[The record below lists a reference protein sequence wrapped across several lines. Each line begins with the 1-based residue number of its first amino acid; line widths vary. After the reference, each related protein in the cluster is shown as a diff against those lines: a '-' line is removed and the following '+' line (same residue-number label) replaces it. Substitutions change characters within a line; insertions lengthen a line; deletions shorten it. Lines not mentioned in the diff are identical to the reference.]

1 MVPKKSPRI
10 PLELHQIKA
19 YEFYQKRLASG
30 KEGNEIDDWQQAK
43 EYLSQHPRAILAWNL
58 KMPYRGG
65 KRLIKRLLLSLQSL
79 VRVAWKLLIFPFWL
93 FQQIPGLF
101 AREDKDSRTFA
112 IDVVKTII
120 SALGLIATLLAG
132 IGLIV
137 NYFNSQAEMQLTQQ
151 RLITERFS
159 KAVEQIGSGK
169 EEVVIGG
176 IYSLERI
183 AKDSPKD
190 QWTIM
195 EVLTSYIRKNSPIP
209 SNKRQLKPEAE
220 EREKT
225 PEKLPSVSIPVQAAL
240 TVIGRR
246 KGDNLA
252 ETTDSNKIKILDLS
266 RTNLRGANLNRANLN
281 RASLHLAN
289 LNGAFL
295 EEANLDGANLNR
307 ANLNGANLDGAK
319 LIGANLIGANLN
331 GANLNGANLNG
342 ANLIGAKLIGANLNG
357 ANLNGAFLIGAFLIE
372 ANLEEAN
379 LNGANLNGASLNG
392 AFLRGAFL
400 IGANLNGASL
410 NGAFLRG
417 AFLNG
422 AEGLN
427 PEQIKSACSWEKAI
441 YTEAKW
447 DEDKQLWVVADREA
461 NQREIEK
468 LKRDKNSDPPNPRL
482 FSALC
487 DNFCLWNREMLTGDE
502 TSTFP

>member
-19 YEFYQKRLASG
+19 HEFYQKRLASG

-183 AKDSPKD
+183 AKDSRED

-209 SNKRQLKPEAE
+209 SNIQQLEPAA
-220 EREKT
+220 REKAL
-225 PEKLPSVSIPVQAAL
+225 EKLPSVSIPVQAAL

-246 KGDNLA
+246 KVENVQAGDNLA
-252 ETTDSNKIKILDLS
+252 ETTDPNKIKILDLS

-281 RASLHLAN
+281 RA
-289 LNGAFL
+289 
-295 EEANLDGANLNR
+295 NLDGANLN
-307 ANLNGANLDGAK
+307 GAK
-319 LIGANLIGANLN
+319 LWVAYLN
-331 GANLNGANLNG
+331 GANLNGAY
-342 ANLIGAKLIGANLNG
+342 LNG
-357 ANLNGAFLIGAFLIE
+357 ANLNGAKLNRADLNRAYLNGADLNGAYLNGAI
-372 ANLEEAN
+372 
-379 LNGANLNGASLNG
+379 LNGANLYGAILW
-392 AFLRGAFL
+392 
-400 IGANLNGASL
+400 
-410 NGAFLRG
+410 
-417 AFLNG
+417 G
-422 AEGLN
+422 AEVD
-427 PEQIKSACSWEKAI
+427 PKQIKSACFWEKAI
-441 YTEAKW
+441 YTESKW
-447 DEDKQLWVVADREA
+447 DKDKKLWVAEDREA
-461 NQREIEK
+461 NRREIEK
-468 LKRDKNSDPPNPRL
+468 LKRDKNSDPRNPID
-482 FSALC
+482 C
-487 DNFCLWNREMLTGDE
+487 NTK
-502 TSTFP
+502 

>member
-58 KMPYRGG
+58 KMPYRRE

-120 SALGLIATLLAG
+120 SALGLIATLSAG
-132 IGLIV
+132 IGLFV
-137 NYFNSQAEMQLTQQ
+137 NYRNSQAEMRLTQE

-159 KAVEQIGSGK
+159 KAVEQIGNTK

-195 EVLTSYIRKNSPIP
+195 EVLISYIRKNSPIP
-209 SNKRQLKPEAE
+209 SNIQQLKPE
-220 EREKT
+220 EREKAL
-225 PEKLPSVSIPVQAAL
+225 EKPPSVSIPVQAAL

-246 KGDNLA
+246 KVENDQAGDNLA

-266 RTNLRGANLNRANLN
+266 QTNLRGANLNRANLN
-281 RASLHLAN
+281 RANLNRAN
-289 LNGAFL
+289 LNGAYLEGANLNQAKLNGAYL
-295 EEANLDGANLNR
+295 EEANLIGAKLNGAYLEEANLIGANLNGAYLEGAYLNRANLNR
-307 ANLNGANLDGAK
+307 ANLNGANLEEAK
-319 LIGANLIGANLN
+319 LNGAYLNRANLNRANLIGANLNGAYLEEANLNGANLIGANLN
-331 GANLNGANLNG
+331 GAEDLH
-342 ANLIGAKLIGANLNG
+342 
-357 ANLNGAFLIGAFLIE
+357 
-372 ANLEEAN
+372 
-379 LNGANLNGASLNG
+379 
-392 AFLRGAFL
+392 
-400 IGANLNGASL
+400 
-410 NGAFLRG
+410 
-417 AFLNG
+417 
-422 AEGLN
+422 
-427 PEQIKSACSWEKAI
+427 PEQIKSACFWERAI
-441 YTEAKW
+441 YTQAKW
-447 DEDKQLWVVADREA
+447 DKDKKLWVAEDPKA

-468 LKRDKNSDPPNPRL
+468 LKRDKNSDPPNPID
-482 FSALC
+482 C
-487 DNFCLWNREMLTGDE
+487 NTK
-502 TSTFP
+502 

>member
-1 MVPKKSPRI
+1 MVPRKSPRI

-19 YEFYQKRLASG
+19 HEFYQKRLASG

-43 EYLSQHPRAILAWNL
+43 EYLSQHPRAIFAWNL

-120 SALGLIATLLAG
+120 SALGLIATLFAG
-132 IGLIV
+132 IGLFV
-137 NYFNSQAEMQLTQQ
+137 NYLNSQAERQLTQE

-159 KAVEQIGSGK
+159 KAVEQIGNPK

-209 SNKRQLKPEAE
+209 SNIEQLEPE
-220 EREKT
+220 ERQKAL
-225 PEKLPSVSIPVQAAL
+225 EKLPSVSIPVQAAL

-246 KGDNLA
+246 KVENDQAGDNLA
-252 ETTDSNKIKILDLS
+252 ETNDSNKIKILDLS

-281 RASLHLAN
+281 RA
-289 LNGAFL
+289 
-295 EEANLDGANLNR
+295 NLDGANLNGAKLWVAYLNG
-307 ANLNGANLDGAK
+307 ANLNGAYLNGAK
-319 LIGANLIGANLN
+319 LWVAYLNGANLNRANLN

-342 ANLIGAKLIGANLNG
+342 AYLNGAILNGAYLYGAYLNGADLKGAKLNGANLLNRANLNRGILTTGWLIANLNG
-357 ANLNGAFLIGAFLIE
+357 ANLIL
-372 ANLEEAN
+372 ANLY
-379 LNGANLNGASLNG
+379 
-392 AFLRGAFL
+392 
-400 IGANLNGASL
+400 
-410 NGAFLRG
+410 
-417 AFLNG
+417 G
-422 AEGLN
+422 AEDLY
-427 PEQIKSACSWEKAI
+427 PEQIKSACFWEKAI
-441 YTEAKW
+441 YTESKW
-447 DEDKQLWVVADREA
+447 DEDKQLWVAADREA
-461 NQREIEK
+461 NQREIDK
-468 LKRDKNSDPPNPRL
+468 LKRDKNSDPRNPID
-482 FSALC
+482 C
-487 DNFCLWNREMLTGDE
+487 NTK
-502 TSTFP
+502 

>member
-209 SNKRQLKPEAE
+209 SNIQQLKPEAE

-246 KGDNLA
+246 KGENDQAGDNLA

-281 RASLHLAN
+281 RANLDGAN

-307 ANLNGANLDGAK
+307 ANLNRANLDGAK
-319 LIGANLIGANLN
+319 LIGANLIGAFLNGANLNGANLNGANLIGANLIGANLN
-331 GANLNGANLNG
+331 GANLNGAFLKG
-342 ANLIGAKLIGANLNG
+342 ANLIGA
-357 ANLNGAFLIGAFLIE
+357 F
-372 ANLEEAN
+372 LEEAN
-379 LNGANLNGASLNG
+379 LNGANLN
-392 AFLRGAFL
+392 
-400 IGANLNGASL
+400 
-410 NGAFLRG
+410 G

-427 PEQIKSACSWEKAI
+427 PEQIKSACFWEKAI

-502 TSTFP
+502 TSIFP

>member
-19 YEFYQKRLASG
+19 YEFYQQRLASG

-43 EYLSQHPRAILAWNL
+43 EYFSQHPRAILAWNL

-132 IGLIV
+132 IGLFV
-137 NYFNSQAEMQLTQQ
+137 NYLNSQAERQLIQE

-159 KAVEQIGSGK
+159 KAVEQIGNPK

-209 SNKRQLKPEAE
+209 SNIEQLEPE
-220 EREKT
+220 ERQKAL
-225 PEKLPSVSIPVQAAL
+225 EKLPSVSIPVQAAL

-246 KGDNLA
+246 KVENDQAGDNLA
-252 ETTDSNKIKILDLS
+252 ETNDSNKIKILDLS

-281 RASLHLAN
+281 RA
-289 LNGAFL
+289 
-295 EEANLDGANLNR
+295 NLDGANLNGAKLWVAYLNG
-307 ANLNGANLDGAK
+307 ANLNGAYLNGAK
-319 LIGANLIGANLN
+319 LWVAYLNGANLNRANLN

-342 ANLIGAKLIGANLNG
+342 AYLNGAILNGAYLYGAYLNGADLKGAKLNGASLNRANLIEANLNRADLNRAKLNGANLNG
-357 ANLNGAFLIGAFLIE
+357 ANLF
-372 ANLEEAN
+372 
-379 LNGANLNGASLNG
+379 
-392 AFLRGAFL
+392 
-400 IGANLNGASL
+400 
-410 NGAFLRG
+410 
-417 AFLNG
+417 G
-422 AEGLN
+422 AEDLY
-427 PEQIKSACSWEKAI
+427 PERIKSACFWEKAI
-441 YTEAKW
+441 YTESKW
-447 DEDKQLWVVADREA
+447 DEDKQLWVAEDREA

-468 LKRDKNSDPPNPRL
+468 LKRDKNSDPPNPID
-482 FSALC
+482 C
-487 DNFCLWNREMLTGDE
+487 NTK
-502 TSTFP
+502 

>member
-43 EYLSQHPRAILAWNL
+43 EYFSQHPRAILAWNL

-120 SALGLIATLLAG
+120 SALGLIATLSAG
-132 IGLIV
+132 IGLFV
-137 NYFNSQAEMQLTQQ
+137 NYLNSQAEIQLIQE

-209 SNKRQLKPEAE
+209 SNIQQLEPE
-220 EREKT
+220 ERQKAL
-225 PEKLPSVSIPVQAAL
+225 EKLPSVSIPVQAAL

-246 KGDNLA
+246 KVENDQAGDNLA
-252 ETTDSNKIKILDLS
+252 ETTYFNKTKILDLS
-266 RTNLRGANLNRANLN
+266 QTNLR
-281 RASLHLAN
+281 
-289 LNGAFL
+289 
-295 EEANLDGANLNR
+295 EANLIL
-307 ANLNGANLDGAK
+307 
-319 LIGANLIGANLN
+319 
-331 GANLNGANLNG
+331 ANLNGANLNG
-342 ANLIGAKLIGANLNG
+342 ANLIGANLIGAYLNGAFLVQANLIGANLNRAILNGANLIGANLTGAELFGANLKEAGLFGAELNGANLIVANLDGANLDGAELNGANLDG
-357 ANLNGAFLIGAFLIE
+357 ANLNGAI
-372 ANLEEAN
+372 
-379 LNGANLNGASLNG
+379 
-392 AFLRGAFL
+392 
-400 IGANLNGASL
+400 
-410 NGAFLRG
+410 
-417 AFLNG
+417 LNG

-427 PEQIKSACSWEKAI
+427 PKQIKSACFWEKAI
-441 YTEAKW
+441 YTESKW
-447 DEDKQLWVVADREA
+447 DEDKQLWVAADREA

-468 LKRDKNSDPPNPRL
+468 LKRDKNSDPPNPID
-482 FSALC
+482 C
-487 DNFCLWNREMLTGDE
+487 NTK
-502 TSTFP
+502 

>member
-43 EYLSQHPRAILAWNL
+43 EYFSQHPRAILAWNL

-120 SALGLIATLLAG
+120 SALGLIATLSAG
-132 IGLIV
+132 IGLFV
-137 NYFNSQAEMQLTQQ
+137 NYRNSQAEMRLTQE

-209 SNKRQLKPEAE
+209 SNIQQLEPE
-220 EREKT
+220 EREKAL
-225 PEKLPSVSIPVQAAL
+225 EKLPSVSIPVQAAL

-246 KGDNLA
+246 KVENDQAGDNLA

-281 RASLHLAN
+281 RANLNGAILYGAYLNEAN
-289 LNGAFL
+289 LNGAYL
-295 EEANLDGANLNR
+295 NEAYLNGAYLNGANLILANLIGANLYGANLYRAILIEANLYRANLYRANLIEANLNGAILIEANLKGADLNRAKLNGANLNR
-307 ANLNGANLDGAK
+307 ANLY
-319 LIGANLIGANLN
+319 
-331 GANLNGANLNG
+331 
-342 ANLIGAKLIGANLNG
+342 
-357 ANLNGAFLIGAFLIE
+357 
-372 ANLEEAN
+372 
-379 LNGANLNGASLNG
+379 
-392 AFLRGAFL
+392 
-400 IGANLNGASL
+400 
-410 NGAFLRG
+410 
-417 AFLNG
+417 G
-422 AEGLN
+422 AEDLYR
-427 PEQIKSACSWEKAI
+427 ESIKSACFWEKAI
-441 YTEAKW
+441 YTESKW
-447 DEDKQLWVVADREA
+447 DEDTELWVAADPKA

-468 LKRDKNSDPPNPRL
+468 LKRDKNSDPRNPID
-482 FSALC
+482 C
-487 DNFCLWNREMLTGDE
+487 NTK
-502 TSTFP
+502 

>member
-19 YEFYQKRLASG
+19 HEFYQKRLASG

-209 SNKRQLKPEAE
+209 SNIEQLKPE
-220 EREKT
+220 ERQKAL
-225 PEKLPSVSIPVQAAL
+225 EKLPSVSIPVQAAL

-246 KGDNLA
+246 KVENDQAGDNLA

-281 RASLHLAN
+281 RA
-289 LNGAFL
+289 
-295 EEANLDGANLNR
+295 NLDGANLNGAYLNEAILIGAYLIGAYLNGAYLNG
-307 ANLNGANLDGAK
+307 ANLNGAN

-331 GANLNGANLNG
+331 GANLNGANLIRAYLNE
-342 ANLIGAKLIGANLNG
+342 AILDGANLNG
-357 ANLNGAFLIGAFLIE
+357 ANLYK
-372 ANLEEAN
+372 
-379 LNGANLNGASLNG
+379 
-392 AFLRGAFL
+392 
-400 IGANLNGASL
+400 
-410 NGAFLRG
+410 
-417 AFLNG
+417 

-468 LKRDKNSDPPNPRL
+468 LKRDKNSDPPNPID
-482 FSALC
+482 C
-487 DNFCLWNREMLTGDE
+487 NTN
-502 TSTFP
+502 

>member
-43 EYLSQHPRAILAWNL
+43 EYFSQHPRAIFAWNL

-112 IDVVKTII
+112 IEVVKTII
-120 SALGLIATLLAG
+120 SALGLIATLSAG
-132 IGLIV
+132 IVLFL
-137 NYFNSQAEMQLTQQ
+137 NYRNSQAEMQLTQQ

-209 SNKRQLKPEAE
+209 SNIQQLEPE
-220 EREKT
+220 ERQKAL
-225 PEKLPSVSIPVQAAL
+225 EKLPSVSIPVQAAL

-246 KGDNLA
+246 KVENDQAGDNLA
-252 ETTDSNKIKILDLS
+252 ETTDFNKIKILDLS
-266 RTNLRGANLNRANLN
+266 QTNLR
-281 RASLHLAN
+281 
-289 LNGAFL
+289 
-295 EEANLDGANLNR
+295 EANLIL
-307 ANLNGANLDGAK
+307 ANLNGANLNGAN

-331 GANLNGANLNG
+331 GANLIGANLYRANLDGAELNRAYLFG
-342 ANLIGAKLIGANLNG
+342 ANLYGANLYGAELNRAYLNRANLNRANLYGAELNRANLDRANLNG
-357 ANLNGAFLIGAFLIE
+357 ANLNGARDLH
-372 ANLEEAN
+372 
-379 LNGANLNGASLNG
+379 
-392 AFLRGAFL
+392 
-400 IGANLNGASL
+400 
-410 NGAFLRG
+410 
-417 AFLNG
+417 
-422 AEGLN
+422 
-427 PEQIKSACSWEKAI
+427 PEQIKSACFWEKAI
-441 YTEAKW
+441 YTESKW
-447 DEDKQLWVVADREA
+447 DEDTELWVAEDREA

-468 LKRDKNSDPPNPRL
+468 LKRDKNSDPRNPID
-482 FSALC
+482 C
-487 DNFCLWNREMLTGDE
+487 NTK
-502 TSTFP
+502 

>member
-19 YEFYQKRLASG
+19 HEFYQKRLASG

-120 SALGLIATLLAG
+120 SALGLIATLFAG
-132 IGLIV
+132 IGLFV
-137 NYFNSQAEMQLTQQ
+137 NYLNSQAERQLIQE

-159 KAVEQIGSGK
+159 KAVEQIGNTK

-209 SNKRQLKPEAE
+209 SNIQQLEPE
-220 EREKT
+220 ERQKAL
-225 PEKLPSVSIPVQAAL
+225 EKLPSVSIPVQAAL

-246 KGDNLA
+246 KVENDQAGDNLA
-252 ETTDSNKIKILDLS
+252 GTNDPNKIKILDLS
-266 RTNLRGANLNRANLN
+266 GTNLSGANLNGANLNRANLN
-281 RASLHLAN
+281 RAYLNVANLKGAYLKEANLNRASLGFAKLEGARLNGADLNRADLKGAYLNRAN
-289 LNGAFL
+289 LNGAKL
-295 EEANLDGANLNR
+295 EGAQLNRAYLNR
-307 ANLNGANLDGAK
+307 ANLNGANL
-319 LIGANLIGANLN
+319 NLAYLDGANLN
-331 GANLNGANLNG
+331 GAKLKGADLNLAYLDGAYLDGAYLNRAILFG
-342 ANLIGAKLIGANLNG
+342 ARDLH
-357 ANLNGAFLIGAFLIE
+357 
-372 ANLEEAN
+372 
-379 LNGANLNGASLNG
+379 
-392 AFLRGAFL
+392 
-400 IGANLNGASL
+400 
-410 NGAFLRG
+410 
-417 AFLNG
+417 
-422 AEGLN
+422 
-427 PEQIKSACSWEKAI
+427 PEQIKSACFWERAI
-441 YTEAKW
+441 HTQAKW
-447 DEDKQLWVVADREA
+447 DKDKQLWVAADREA

-468 LKRDKNSDPPNPRL
+468 LKRDKNS
-482 FSALC
+482 
-487 DNFCLWNREMLTGDE
+487 
-502 TSTFP
+502 

>member
-1 MVPKKSPRI
+1 MAQKKSPRI

-19 YEFYQKRLASG
+19 HEFYQKRLASG

-159 KAVEQIGSGK
+159 KAVEQIGNNK

-209 SNKRQLKPEAE
+209 SNIEQLKPE
-220 EREKT
+220 ERQKAL
-225 PEKLPSVSIPVQAAL
+225 EKLPSVSIPVQAAL

-246 KGDNLA
+246 KVENDQAGDNLA
-252 ETTDSNKIKILDLS
+252 ETTDFNKTKFLDLS
-266 RTNLRGANLNRANLN
+266 RTNLR
-281 RASLHLAN
+281 
-289 LNGAFL
+289 
-295 EEANLDGANLNR
+295 E
-307 ANLNGANLDGAK
+307 ANLNGANLDGADLNRANLDEAILYRAILK
-319 LIGANLIGANLN
+319 GAYLFGAELIGANLN
-331 GANLNGANLNG
+331 GAELIGANLYGANLNRANLIGANLGANLYGANLNG
-342 ANLIGAKLIGANLNG
+342 AYLWGAKVD
-357 ANLNGAFLIGAFLIE
+357 
-372 ANLEEAN
+372 
-379 LNGANLNGASLNG
+379 
-392 AFLRGAFL
+392 
-400 IGANLNGASL
+400 
-410 NGAFLRG
+410 
-417 AFLNG
+417 
-422 AEGLN
+422 
-427 PEQIKSACSWEKAI
+427 PKQIKSACFWEKAI
-441 YTEAKW
+441 HTQVKW
-447 DEDKQLWVVADREA
+447 DKDKQLWVAADREA

-468 LKRDKNSDPPNPRL
+468 LKRDKNSDPRNPIY
-482 FSALC
+482 C
-487 DNFCLWNREMLTGDE
+487 NTK
-502 TSTFP
+502 

>member
-19 YEFYQKRLASG
+19 HEFYQKRLASG

-43 EYLSQHPRAILAWNL
+43 EYFSQHPRAILAWNL
-58 KMPYRGG
+58 KMPYRRG

-159 KAVEQIGSGK
+159 KAVEQIGNTK

-209 SNKRQLKPEAE
+209 SNIEQLKPE
-220 EREKT
+220 ERQKAL
-225 PEKLPSVSIPVQAAL
+225 EKLPSVSIPVQAAL

-246 KGDNLA
+246 KVENDQAGDNLA
-252 ETTDSNKIKILDLS
+252 ETTDPNKIKFLDLS
-266 RTNLRGANLNRANLN
+266 RTNFRGANLDGANLD
-281 RASLHLAN
+281 
-289 LNGAFL
+289 G
-295 EEANLDGANLNR
+295 ANLDGANLNR
-307 ANLNGANLDGAK
+307 AILYRAILNRANLNRAILEGAILEGAILNEAYLGGANLGAAYLNGANLDGA
-319 LIGANLIGANLN
+319 NLDGANLN
-331 GANLNGANLNG
+331 
-342 ANLIGAKLIGANLNG
+342 
-357 ANLNGAFLIGAFLIE
+357 
-372 ANLEEAN
+372 
-379 LNGANLNGASLNG
+379 
-392 AFLRGAFL
+392 R
-400 IGANLNGASL
+400 
-410 NGAFLRG
+410 
-417 AFLNG
+417 
-422 AEGLN
+422 
-427 PEQIKSACSWEKAI
+427 AI
-441 YTEAKW
+441 
-447 DEDKQLWVVADREA
+447 L
-461 NQREIEK
+461 
-468 LKRDKNSDPPNPRL
+468 
-482 FSALC
+482 
-487 DNFCLWNREMLTGDE
+487 
-502 TSTFP
+502 

>member
-1 MVPKKSPRI
+1 
-10 PLELHQIKA
+10 
-19 YEFYQKRLASG
+19 
-30 KEGNEIDDWQQAK
+30 
-43 EYLSQHPRAILAWNL
+43 SQHPRAILAWNL

-209 SNKRQLKPEAE
+209 SNIQQLEPE
-220 EREKT
+220 ERQKAL
-225 PEKLPSVSIPVQAAL
+225 EKLPSVSIPVQAAL

-246 KGDNLA
+246 KVENDQAGDNLA
-252 ETTDSNKIKILDLS
+252 ETTYFNKTKILDLS
-266 RTNLRGANLNRANLN
+266 QTNLR
-281 RASLHLAN
+281 
-289 LNGAFL
+289 
-295 EEANLDGANLNR
+295 EANLIL
-307 ANLNGANLDGAK
+307 
-319 LIGANLIGANLN
+319 
-331 GANLNGANLNG
+331 ANLNGANLNG
-342 ANLIGAKLIGANLNG
+342 ANLIGANLIGAYLNGAFLVQANLIGANLNRAILNGANLIGANLTGAELFGANLKEAGLFGAELNGANLIVANLDGANLDGAELNGANLDG
-357 ANLNGAFLIGAFLIE
+357 ANLNGAI
-372 ANLEEAN
+372 
-379 LNGANLNGASLNG
+379 
-392 AFLRGAFL
+392 
-400 IGANLNGASL
+400 
-410 NGAFLRG
+410 
-417 AFLNG
+417 LNG

-427 PEQIKSACSWEKAI
+427 PKQIKSACFWEKAI
-441 YTEAKW
+441 YTESKW
-447 DEDKQLWVVADREA
+447 DEDKQLWVAADREA

-468 LKRDKNSDPPNPRL
+468 LKRDKNSDPPNPID
-482 FSALC
+482 C
-487 DNFCLWNREMLTGDE
+487 NTK
-502 TSTFP
+502 

>member
-19 YEFYQKRLASG
+19 HEFYQKRLASG

-159 KAVEQIGSGK
+159 KAVEQIGNTK

-209 SNKRQLKPEAE
+209 SNIQQLEPE
-220 EREKT
+220 ERQKAL
-225 PEKLPSVSIPVQAAL
+225 EKLPSVSIPVQAAL

-246 KGDNLA
+246 KVENDQAGDNLA
-252 ETTDSNKIKILDLS
+252 ETTNPNKIKILDLS
-266 RTNLRGANLNRANLN
+266 RTNLRGAYLKGANLSGANLFGAYLKGAYLYGAYLNRANLI
-281 RASLHLAN
+281 
-289 LNGAFL
+289 GAYL
-295 EEANLDGANLNR
+295 YGANLYG
-307 ANLNGANLDGAK
+307 ADLFGANLKGAY
-319 LIGANLIGANLN
+319 LYGANLYGANLYGANLYGADLDGANLIGANLD
-331 GANLNGANLNG
+331 GAV
-342 ANLIGAKLIGANLNG
+342 
-357 ANLNGAFLIGAFLIE
+357 
-372 ANLEEAN
+372 
-379 LNGANLNGASLNG
+379 
-392 AFLRGAFL
+392 
-400 IGANLNGASL
+400 
-410 NGAFLRG
+410 
-417 AFLNG
+417 
-422 AEGLN
+422 GLN
-427 PEQIKSACSWEKAI
+427 PKQIKSACFWESAI
-441 YTEAKW
+441 YTQGKW
-447 DEDKQLWVVADREA
+447 DFDKQLWVAEDWKA

-468 LKRDKNSDPPNPRL
+468 LKRDKNSDPPNPIDCNTKS
-482 FSALC
+482 F
-487 DNFCLWNREMLTGDE
+487 N
-502 TSTFP
+502 

>member
-19 YEFYQKRLASG
+19 YEFYQQRLASG

-43 EYLSQHPRAILAWNL
+43 EYFSQHPRAILAWNL

-159 KAVEQIGSGK
+159 KAVEQIGNNK

-209 SNKRQLKPEAE
+209 SNIQQLEPE
-220 EREKT
+220 ERQKAL
-225 PEKLPSVSIPVQAAL
+225 EKLPSVSIPVQAAL

-246 KGDNLA
+246 KVENDQAGDNLA
-252 ETTDSNKIKILDLS
+252 ETTNPNKIKILDLS
-266 RTNLRGANLNRANLN
+266 RTNLRGADLNEANLN
-281 RASLHLAN
+281 R
-289 LNGAFL
+289 
-295 EEANLDGANLNR
+295 ANLDGANLNR
-307 ANLNGANLDGAK
+307 ANLYGAYLNRAYLKGADLKGANLFGANLK
-319 LIGANLIGANLN
+319 GAYLYGAYLNRANLKGANLYGAYLYGANLIGANLN
-331 GANLNGANLNG
+331 RANLKGANLYGANLYG
-342 ANLIGAKLIGANLNG
+342 ANLDGANLYG
-357 ANLNGAFLIGAFLIE
+357 ANLD
-372 ANLEEAN
+372 
-379 LNGANLNGASLNG
+379 GANLY
-392 AFLRGAFL
+392 
-400 IGANLNGASL
+400 GANLYGAV
-410 NGAFLRG
+410 
-417 AFLNG
+417 
-422 AEGLN
+422 GLN
-427 PEQIKSACSWEKAI
+427 PEQIKSACFWERARH
-441 YTEAKW
+441 TESKW
-447 DEDKQLWVVADREA
+447 DEDKQLWVAADREA
-461 NQREIEK
+461 NQREIDK
-468 LKRDKNSDPPNPRL
+468 LKRDKNSDPPNPIDCTTKYRL
-482 FSALC
+482 YY
-487 DNFCLWNREMLTGDE
+487 
-502 TSTFP
+502 

>member
-1 MVPKKSPRI
+1 LAKSIYWRGKRCMVPKKSPRI

-19 YEFYQKRLASG
+19 HEFYQKRLASG

-209 SNKRQLKPEAE
+209 SNIQQLKPEAE

-281 RASLHLAN
+281 RANLDGAN

-307 ANLNGANLDGAK
+307 ANLNRANLDGAK
-319 LIGANLIGANLN
+319 LIGANLIGAFLNGANLNGANLNGANLIGANLIGANLN
-331 GANLNGANLNG
+331 GANLNGAFLKG
-342 ANLIGAKLIGANLNG
+342 ANLIGA
-357 ANLNGAFLIGAFLIE
+357 F
-372 ANLEEAN
+372 LEEAN
-379 LNGANLNGASLNG
+379 LNGANLN
-392 AFLRGAFL
+392 
-400 IGANLNGASL
+400 
-410 NGAFLRG
+410 G

-427 PEQIKSACSWEKAI
+427 PEQIKSACFWEKAI

-502 TSTFP
+502 TSIFP

>member
-19 YEFYQKRLASG
+19 HEFYQKRLASG

-169 EEVVIGG
+169 DKEEVVIGG

-209 SNKRQLKPEAE
+209 SNIQQLKPE
-220 EREKT
+220 ERKKALK
-225 PEKLPSVSIPVQAAL
+225 KLPSVSISVQAAL

-246 KGDNLA
+246 KVENDQAGDNLA
-252 ETTDSNKIKILDLS
+252 ETTDSNKIKILDN
-266 RTNLRGANLNRANLN
+266 RANLYGANLDEANLIEANLNRADLN
-281 RASLHLAN
+281 RAYLYGAYLYGAYLYGAY
-289 LNGAFL
+289 LNG
-295 EEANLDGANLNR
+295 
-307 ANLNGANLDGAK
+307 ANLNGANLNEAY
-319 LIGANLIGANLN
+319 LNGANLN

-342 ANLIGAKLIGANLNG
+342 AKLYGANLDG
-357 ANLNGAFLIGAFLIE
+357 AYLYGAYLYGAYLY
-372 ANLEEAN
+372 
-379 LNGANLNGASLNG
+379 
-392 AFLRGAFL
+392 
-400 IGANLNGASL
+400 
-410 NGAFLRG
+410 
-417 AFLNG
+417 G
-422 AEGLN
+422 AEHLY
-427 PEQIKSACSWEKAI
+427 PEQIKSACFWESAI
-441 YTEAKW
+441 YTQAKW
-447 DEDKQLWVVADREA
+447 DEDKQLWVAEDREA
-461 NQREIEK
+461 NQREIDK
-468 LKRDKNSDPPNPRL
+468 LKRDKNSDPPNPIDCNTKS
-482 FSALC
+482 F
-487 DNFCLWNREMLTGDE
+487 N
-502 TSTFP
+502 

>member
-19 YEFYQKRLASG
+19 HEFYQKRLASG

-132 IGLIV
+132 IGLFV
-137 NYFNSQAEMQLTQQ
+137 NYLNSQAERQLIQE

-159 KAVEQIGSGK
+159 KAVEQIGNNK

-209 SNKRQLKPEAE
+209 SNIQQLKPE
-220 EREKT
+220 ERQKA

-246 KGDNLA
+246 KVENDQAGDNLA

-266 RTNLRGANLNRANLN
+266 RTNLRGANLN
-281 RASLHLAN
+281 
-289 LNGAFL
+289 
-295 EEANLDGANLNR
+295 
-307 ANLNGANLDGAK
+307 
-319 LIGANLIGANLN
+319 GANLN
-331 GANLNGANLNG
+331 GANLNGAYLYGAYLYGAILNG
-342 ANLIGAKLIGANLNG
+342 AYLNGAYLNGAYLNGAILNGADLYGAHLYGANLYG
-357 ANLNGAFLIGAFLIE
+357 ANLY
-372 ANLEEAN
+372 
-379 LNGANLNGASLNG
+379 GANLY
-392 AFLRGAFL
+392 
-400 IGANLNGASL
+400 
-410 NGAFLRG
+410 
-417 AFLNG
+417 G
-422 AEGLN
+422 AEDLY
-427 PEQIKSACSWEKAI
+427 PEQIKSACFWERAI

-447 DEDKQLWVVADREA
+447 DKDKKLWVAADREA
-461 NQREIEK
+461 NRREIEK
-468 LKRDKNSDPPNPRL
+468 LKRDKNSDPRNPID
-482 FSALC
+482 C
-487 DNFCLWNREMLTGDE
+487 NTK
-502 TSTFP
+502 

>member
-19 YEFYQKRLASG
+19 HQFYQKRLASG

-43 EYLSQHPRAILAWNL
+43 EYFSQHPRAILAWNL

-112 IDVVKTII
+112 IEVVKTII
-120 SALGLIATLLAG
+120 SALGLIATLSAG
-132 IGLIV
+132 IVLFL
-137 NYFNSQAEMQLTQQ
+137 NYRNSQAEMQLTQQ

-159 KAVEQIGSGK
+159 KAVEQIGNTK

-209 SNKRQLKPEAE
+209 SNIEQLEPE
-220 EREKT
+220 ERQKAL
-225 PEKLPSVSIPVQAAL
+225 EKLPSVSIPVQAAL

-246 KGDNLA
+246 KVENDQAGDNLA

-266 RTNLRGANLNRANLN
+266 RTNLREANLIGANLYGANLYGAN
-281 RASLHLAN
+281 LKGAKLILAN
-289 LNGAFL
+289 LNGANL
-295 EEANLDGANLNR
+295 NGAELIGAELNGAELIGAELIGAELIGAELIGAYLNGANLIGANLYGANLYGANLNGAILYRANLKGANLKGANLYR
-307 ANLNGANLDGAK
+307 ANLNGANLNGAELIGAELNGAE
-319 LIGANLIGANLN
+319 LIGANLIEANLKGANLN
-331 GANLNGANLNG
+331 GANLNGARDLH
-342 ANLIGAKLIGANLNG
+342 
-357 ANLNGAFLIGAFLIE
+357 
-372 ANLEEAN
+372 
-379 LNGANLNGASLNG
+379 
-392 AFLRGAFL
+392 
-400 IGANLNGASL
+400 
-410 NGAFLRG
+410 
-417 AFLNG
+417 
-422 AEGLN
+422 
-427 PEQIKSACSWEKAI
+427 PEQIKSACFWEKAI
-441 YTEAKW
+441 HTQAKW
-447 DEDKQLWVVADREA
+447 DFDKELWVAEDWKA

-468 LKRDKNSDPPNPRL
+468 LKRDKNSDPPNPID
-482 FSALC
+482 C
-487 DNFCLWNREMLTGDE
+487 NTK
-502 TSTFP
+502 

>member
-1 MVPKKSPRI
+1 MVPRKSPRI

-19 YEFYQKRLASG
+19 HEFYQKRLASG

-43 EYLSQHPRAILAWNL
+43 EYLSQHPRAIFAWNL

-132 IGLIV
+132 IGLFV
-137 NYFNSQAEMQLTQQ
+137 NYLNSQAEIQLTQQ

-209 SNKRQLKPEAE
+209 SNIQQLEPE
-220 EREKT
+220 ERQKAL
-225 PEKLPSVSIPVQAAL
+225 EKLPSVSIPVQAAL

-246 KGDNLA
+246 KVENDQAGDNLA
-252 ETTDSNKIKILDLS
+252 ETNDSNKIKILDLS
-266 RTNLRGANLNRANLN
+266 RTNLREANLNGADLKGANLDGANLYLANLNGAYLIGAILIVAKLTQANLTEANLTEANLIGAELYRGWLNRANLREANLNRANLN
-281 RASLHLAN
+281 RAN
-289 LNGAFL
+289 LNGAEL
-295 EEANLDGANLNR
+295 WGAYLIGANLMRANLMRANLREANLNR
-307 ANLNGANLDGAK
+307 ANLNRAYLDGANLKGAE
-319 LIGANLIGANLN
+319 LIGANLN
-331 GANLNGANLNG
+331 GAEDLY
-342 ANLIGAKLIGANLNG
+342 
-357 ANLNGAFLIGAFLIE
+357 
-372 ANLEEAN
+372 
-379 LNGANLNGASLNG
+379 
-392 AFLRGAFL
+392 
-400 IGANLNGASL
+400 
-410 NGAFLRG
+410 
-417 AFLNG
+417 
-422 AEGLN
+422 
-427 PEQIKSACSWEKAI
+427 PEQIKSACFWEKAI
-441 YTEAKW
+441 HRGAYW
-447 DEDKQLWVVADREA
+447 DTDKQLWVAADREA

-468 LKRDKNSDPPNPRL
+468 LKRDKNSDPPNPID
-482 FSALC
+482 C
-487 DNFCLWNREMLTGDE
+487 NTK
-502 TSTFP
+502 

>member
-19 YEFYQKRLASG
+19 HEFYQKRLASG

-43 EYLSQHPRAILAWNL
+43 EYFSQHPRAILAWNL
-58 KMPYRGG
+58 KMPYRRG

-132 IGLIV
+132 IGLFV
-137 NYFNSQAEMQLTQQ
+137 NYLNSQAEIQLTQQ

-209 SNKRQLKPEAE
+209 SNIEQLKPE
-220 EREKT
+220 ERQKA

-246 KGDNLA
+246 KVENDQAGDNLA
-252 ETTDSNKIKILDLS
+252 ETTNPNKIKILDLS
-266 RTNLRGANLNRANLN
+266 GTNLRGADLNRADLNRANLNGAYLNGAYLDGANLIGAKLNGAYLEEANLIGAKLNGAYLEEANLNRANLN
-281 RASLHLAN
+281 RANLEGAYLNRANLNRANLYRANLKGANLGGANLIGAN
-289 LNGAFL
+289 LNGAYL
-295 EEANLDGANLNR
+295 IGANLNR
-307 ANLNGANLDGAK
+307 ANLNGAD
-319 LIGANLIGANLN
+319 LIAANLIAANLN
-331 GANLNGANLNG
+331 GAEDLH
-342 ANLIGAKLIGANLNG
+342 
-357 ANLNGAFLIGAFLIE
+357 
-372 ANLEEAN
+372 
-379 LNGANLNGASLNG
+379 
-392 AFLRGAFL
+392 
-400 IGANLNGASL
+400 
-410 NGAFLRG
+410 
-417 AFLNG
+417 
-422 AEGLN
+422 
-427 PEQIKSACSWEKAI
+427 PEQIKSACFWERAI
-441 YTEAKW
+441 HRGAYW
-447 DEDKQLWVVADREA
+447 DTDKQLWVAEDREA

-468 LKRDKNSDPPNPRL
+468 LKRDKNSDPPNPID
-482 FSALC
+482 C
-487 DNFCLWNREMLTGDE
+487 NTK
-502 TSTFP
+502 

>member
-19 YEFYQKRLASG
+19 HEFYQKRLASG

-43 EYLSQHPRAILAWNL
+43 EYFSQHPRAIFAWNL

-112 IDVVKTII
+112 IEVVKTII

-159 KAVEQIGSGK
+159 KAVEQIGNNK

-209 SNKRQLKPEAE
+209 SNIEQLEPE
-220 EREKT
+220 ERKKALK
-225 PEKLPSVSIPVQAAL
+225 KLPSVSISVQAAL

-246 KGDNLA
+246 KVENDQAGDNLA
-252 ETTDSNKIKILDLS
+252 ETTDPNKIKILDLS
-266 RTNLRGANLNRANLN
+266 QTNLRGANLNRANLN
-281 RASLHLAN
+281 RAN
-289 LNGAFL
+289 LNRAY
-295 EEANLDGANLNR
+295 LDRANLNR
-307 ANLNGANLDGAK
+307 ANLYGANLDEAN
-319 LIGANLIGANLN
+319 LIEANLNRADLNRAYLEGANLKGAILNEANLNEAILWFAYLKGANLYGANLYGAILNGAILNGAYLFEANLN
-331 GANLNGANLNG
+331 GANLNGANLYG
-342 ANLIGAKLIGANLNG
+342 ANLYGANLNG
-357 ANLNGAFLIGAFLIE
+357 AEDLY
-372 ANLEEAN
+372 
-379 LNGANLNGASLNG
+379 
-392 AFLRGAFL
+392 
-400 IGANLNGASL
+400 
-410 NGAFLRG
+410 
-417 AFLNG
+417 
-422 AEGLN
+422 
-427 PEQIKSACSWEKAI
+427 PEQIKSACFWERAI

-447 DEDKQLWVVADREA
+447 DKDKKLWVAEDREA
-461 NQREIEK
+461 NRREIEK
-468 LKRDKNSDPPNPRL
+468 LKRDKNSDPRNPIN
-482 FSALC
+482 C
-487 DNFCLWNREMLTGDE
+487 NTK
-502 TSTFP
+502 

>member
-1 MVPKKSPRI
+1 MAQKKSPRI

-120 SALGLIATLLAG
+120 SALGLIATLSAG
-132 IGLIV
+132 IGLFV
-137 NYFNSQAEMQLTQQ
+137 NYRNSQAEMRLTQE

-159 KAVEQIGSGK
+159 KAVEQIGNTK

-209 SNKRQLKPEAE
+209 SNIEQLEPAARQKVL
-220 EREKT
+220 
-225 PEKLPSVSIPVQAAL
+225 EKLPSVSIPVQAAL

-246 KGDNLA
+246 KVENDQAGDNLA
-252 ETTDSNKIKILDLS
+252 GTTDSNKIKILDLS
-266 RTNLRGANLNRANLN
+266 QTNLRGANLNRANLN
-281 RASLHLAN
+281 RAN
-289 LNGAFL
+289 LNR
-295 EEANLDGANLNR
+295 ANLNR
-307 ANLNGANLDGAK
+307 ANLYRAYLNGAY
-319 LIGANLIGANLN
+319 LIGAYLNGAYLIGAYLY
-331 GANLNGANLNG
+331 GADLYGAYLYG
-342 ANLIGAKLIGANLNG
+342 AYLY
-357 ANLNGAFLIGAFLIE
+357 
-372 ANLEEAN
+372 
-379 LNGANLNGASLNG
+379 
-392 AFLRGAFL
+392 
-400 IGANLNGASL
+400 
-410 NGAFLRG
+410 
-417 AFLNG
+417 G
-422 AEGLN
+422 AEDLH
-427 PEQIKSACSWEKAI
+427 PKQIKSACFWERAI
-441 YTEAKW
+441 HRGAYW
-447 DEDKQLWVVADREA
+447 DTDKQLWVAADREA
-461 NQREIEK
+461 NQREIDK
-468 LKRDKNSDPPNPRL
+468 LKRDKNSDPPNPID
-482 FSALC
+482 C
-487 DNFCLWNREMLTGDE
+487 NTK
-502 TSTFP
+502 

>member
-19 YEFYQKRLASG
+19 HEFYQKRLASG

-112 IDVVKTII
+112 IEVVKTII
-120 SALGLIATLLAG
+120 SALGLIATLSAG
-132 IGLIV
+132 IGLFV
-137 NYFNSQAEMQLTQQ
+137 NYLNSQAERQLIQE

-159 KAVEQIGSGK
+159 KAVEQIGNPK

-209 SNKRQLKPEAE
+209 SNIQQLEPE
-220 EREKT
+220 EREKAL
-225 PEKLPSVSIPVQAAL
+225 EKLPSVSIPVQAAL

-246 KGDNLA
+246 KVENDQAGDNLA
-252 ETTDSNKIKILDLS
+252 ETTDPNKIKILDLS
-266 RTNLRGANLNRANLN
+266 RTNLRGAK
-281 RASLHLAN
+281 
-289 LNGAFL
+289 LNGADL
-295 EEANLDGANLNR
+295 KGANLDGANLNGAKLWVAYLNG
-307 ANLNGANLDGAK
+307 ANLNGANLNGAK
-319 LIGANLIGANLN
+319 LWVAYLNGANLN

-342 ANLIGAKLIGANLNG
+342 ANLNGANLNEAYLNEAYLNEANLIRADLNRAKLNGASLNRANLIEANLNRADLNRAKLNG
-357 ANLNGAFLIGAFLIE
+357 ANLNR
-372 ANLEEAN
+372 AN
-379 LNGANLNGASLNG
+379 LNRA
-392 AFLRGAFL
+392 RGL
-400 IGANLNGASL
+400 H
-410 NGAFLRG
+410 
-417 AFLNG
+417 
-422 AEGLN
+422 
-427 PEQIKSACSWEKAI
+427 PEQIKSACFWEKAI
-441 YTEAKW
+441 HTEAKW
-447 DEDKQLWVVADREA
+447 DEDKQLWVAEDWKA

-468 LKRDKNSDPPNPRL
+468 LKRDKNSDPRNPID
-482 FSALC
+482 C
-487 DNFCLWNREMLTGDE
+487 NTK
-502 TSTFP
+502 

>member
-19 YEFYQKRLASG
+19 HEFYQKRLASG

-43 EYLSQHPRAILAWNL
+43 EYFSQHPRAILAWNL
-58 KMPYRGG
+58 KMPYRRG

-79 VRVAWKLLIFPFWL
+79 VGVAWKLLIFPFWL

-120 SALGLIATLLAG
+120 SALGLIATLFAG

-137 NYFNSQAEMQLTQQ
+137 NYLNSQAEMQLTQQ

-159 KAVEQIGSGK
+159 KAVEQIGNTK

-209 SNKRQLKPEAE
+209 SNIQQLEPE
-220 EREKT
+220 ERQKALK
-225 PEKLPSVSIPVQAAL
+225 KLPSVSIPVQAAL

-246 KGDNLA
+246 KVENDQAGDNLA

-266 RTNLRGANLNRANLN
+266 GTNLREANLNRANLYG
-281 RASLHLAN
+281 AY
-289 LNGAFL
+289 LNGAYL
-295 EEANLDGANLNR
+295 NEANLDGANLYGAILNGAILYGAILNGAILNEANLNEANLNEANLIG
-307 ANLNGANLDGAK
+307 ANLNGANLWVAN
-319 LIGANLIGANLN
+319 LNGANLNGANLNEAYLIEANLN

-342 ANLIGAKLIGANLNG
+342 ANLIGANLIGA
-357 ANLNGAFLIGAFLIE
+357 E
-372 ANLEEAN
+372 D
-379 LNGANLNGASLNG
+379 
-392 AFLRGAFL
+392 
-400 IGANLNGASL
+400 
-410 NGAFLRG
+410 
-417 AFLNG
+417 
-422 AEGLN
+422 LN
-427 PEQIKSACSWEKAI
+427 PEQIKSACFWERAI

-447 DEDKQLWVVADREA
+447 DEDTELWVAEDPKA

-468 LKRDKNSDPPNPRL
+468 LKRDKNSDPPNL
-482 FSALC
+482 IDC
-487 DNFCLWNREMLTGDE
+487 T
-502 TSTFP
+502 TK

>member
-19 YEFYQKRLASG
+19 YEFYQQRLASG

-43 EYLSQHPRAILAWNL
+43 EYFSQHPRAILAWNL

-159 KAVEQIGSGK
+159 KAVEQIGNNK

-209 SNKRQLKPEAE
+209 SNIQQLEPE
-220 EREKT
+220 ERQKAL
-225 PEKLPSVSIPVQAAL
+225 EKLPSVSIPVQAAL

-246 KGDNLA
+246 KVENDQAGDNLA
-252 ETTDSNKIKILDLS
+252 ETTNPNKIKILDLS
-266 RTNLRGANLNRANLN
+266 RTNLRGADLNEANLNRANLSGANLFGANLKGAYLYGAYLN
-281 RASLHLAN
+281 RANLSGAN
-289 LNGAFL
+289 LFG
-295 EEANLDGANLNR
+295 ANLKGANLYGAYLYGANLSGANLNR
-307 ANLNGANLDGAK
+307 ANLKGANLYGAY
-319 LIGANLIGANLN
+319 LYGANLIGANLN
-331 GANLNGANLNG
+331 RANLKGANLYGANLYGANLNRANLDGANLDG
-342 ANLIGAKLIGANLNG
+342 ANLYGAV
-357 ANLNGAFLIGAFLIE
+357 
-372 ANLEEAN
+372 
-379 LNGANLNGASLNG
+379 
-392 AFLRGAFL
+392 
-400 IGANLNGASL
+400 
-410 NGAFLRG
+410 
-417 AFLNG
+417 
-422 AEGLN
+422 GLN
-427 PEQIKSACSWEKAI
+427 PEQIKSACFWERARH
-441 YTEAKW
+441 TESKW
-447 DEDKQLWVVADREA
+447 DEDKQLWVSADREA
-461 NQREIEK
+461 NQREIDK
-468 LKRDKNSDPPNPRL
+468 LKRDKNSDPPNPIDCTTKYRL
-482 FSALC
+482 YY
-487 DNFCLWNREMLTGDE
+487 
-502 TSTFP
+502 

>member
-19 YEFYQKRLASG
+19 HEFYQKRLASG

-43 EYLSQHPRAILAWNL
+43 EYFSQHPRAILAWNL

-101 AREDKDSRTFA
+101 ASEDKDSRTFA

-120 SALGLIATLLAG
+120 SALGLIATLSAG
-132 IGLIV
+132 IGLFV
-137 NYFNSQAEMQLTQQ
+137 NYRNSQAEMRLTQE

-159 KAVEQIGSGK
+159 KAVEQIGNPK

-209 SNKRQLKPEAE
+209 SNIEQLEPAA
-220 EREKT
+220 REKAL
-225 PEKLPSVSIPVQAAL
+225 EKLPSVSIPVQAAL

-246 KGDNLA
+246 KVENDQAGDNLA
-252 ETTDSNKIKILDLS
+252 ETNDSNKTKFLDLS
-266 RTNLRGANLNRANLN
+266 RTNLREAYLNGAYLNGAYLDGAYLDGAILYGAILNRANLN
-281 RASLHLAN
+281 RA
-289 LNGAFL
+289 
-295 EEANLDGANLNR
+295 NLDGAILY
-307 ANLNGANLDGAK
+307 
-319 LIGANLIGANLN
+319 GANLN
-331 GANLNGANLNG
+331 EAYLGGANLGAAYLDG
-342 ANLIGAKLIGANLNG
+342 AYLDGAYLY
-357 ANLNGAFLIGAFLIE
+357 
-372 ANLEEAN
+372 
-379 LNGANLNGASLNG
+379 
-392 AFLRGAFL
+392 
-400 IGANLNGASL
+400 
-410 NGAFLRG
+410 
-417 AFLNG
+417 G
-422 AEGLN
+422 AEHLY
-427 PEQIKSACSWEKAI
+427 PEQIKSACFWQEAI
-441 YTEAKW
+441 YTEANW
-447 DEDKQLWVVADREA
+447 DEDKQLWVAADREA

-468 LKRDKNSDPPNPRL
+468 LKRDKNSDPRNPID
-482 FSALC
+482 C
-487 DNFCLWNREMLTGDE
+487 NTK
-502 TSTFP
+502 